1 MNKDRSKIP
10 QDSDSGF
17 FYGYVIVFAS
27 FFLQALGLGMFNS
40 FGVFIT
46 PLVSEFGWSRAS
58 LTGAVSFAYVIAAL
72 VSIGLGRL
80 NDRFGPRL
88 NMSICGIFLGL
99 GYLFMSRVG
108 SIWSFYIFCC
118 LFIGIGLAGIDVV
131 LLSTIARW
139 FYKKRGIMTGL
150 VKVGTGAGML
160 AMPIIINR
168 LIYGYGWRTALII
181 LGIIALVLFFVFT
194 RFLFRDPSQKGL
206 TPYGIRKTSPGRVW
220 HVEKGLTFNE
230 AVKTRQFYTI
240 AVVYTLFYTCSNTM
254 MIHIV
259 PHGIDLGL
267 SAADAA
273 KVLSTLGALS
283 IAGRLLM
290 GIAGDR
296 MGNIKAMFICF
307 IFLLTGLI
315 WLQFASNMWMLIVFA
330 VIHGFAH
337 GGVFSVISPILA
349 ELFGTVSHGL
359 IFGIVAF
366 ISSIGGFIGPVTAG
380 YIYDRNGSYEYAFMA
395 LAVMSFTGLIATLTL
410 KPVNMELVKRT
421 GNRNTGSRSRGP
433 GK

>member
-1 MNKDRSKIP
+1 MDKESYKPPRQTN
-10 QDSDSGF
+10 GF
-17 FYGYVIVFAS
+17 FYGYIIVIAS

-40 FGVFIT
+40 FGVFVT

-58 LTGAVSFAYVIAAL
+58 LTGAVSFVYVVAAL
-72 VSIGLGRL
+72 VSIVLGRM

-88 NMSICGIFLGL
+88 IMTICGIILGF
-99 GYLFMSRVG
+99 GYLLMSTVW

-118 LFIGIGLAGIDVV
+118 VFIGIGIAGIDVV
-131 LLSTIARW
+131 LLSTVARW
-139 FYKKRGIMTGL
+139 FVKKRGIMTGI

-160 AMPIIINR
+160 AMPILINR
-168 LIYGYGWRTALII
+168 LVSGYGWRTTLII
-181 LGIIALVLFFVFT
+181 LGIIALVLFFIFAQ
-194 RFLFRDPSQKGL
+194 FLFRDPSQKGL
-206 TPYGIRKTSPGRVW
+206 APDGLQNMSTGKDW
-220 HVEKGLTFNE
+220 HVEKGLTFKD
-230 AVKTRQFYTI
+230 ALKTRQFYTI
-240 AVVYTLFYTCSNTM
+240 AIVYTLFYTCSNTM

-267 SAADAA
+267 SGANAA

-283 IAGRLLM
+283 IGGRFLM

-296 MGNIKAMFICF
+296 MGNIRAMFICF
-307 IFLLTGLI
+307 VILLTGLT
-315 WLQFASNMWMLIVFA
+315 WLQFSHNMWMLIIFA
-330 VIHGFAH
+330 IIHGFAH

-380 YIYDRNGSYEYAFMA
+380 YIFDSRGTYGIAFMA
-395 LAVMSFTGLIATLTL
+395 LAAMSFLGLIATLTL
-410 KPVNMELVKRT
+410 KPVDTRMSSSHGL
-421 GNRNTGSRSRGP
+421 
-433 GK
+433 